1 MFAVALVTQPTV
13 RAAEPALLGAWN
25 GAHISAELTAQG
37 GTFEFD
43 CAHGAIEKP
52 LVPDQRGRFDVTGR
66 YFEERGGPVRA
77 DAPEDAG
84 MAVRY
89 QGTVKADRMQL
100 TVTRSDSGVRIG
112 AFTLVRGAEPTL
124 VKCR

>member
-1 MFAVALVTQPTV
+1 VTQPTV
-13 RAAEPALLGAWN
+13 WATEPALLGAWN
-25 GAHISAELTAQG
+25 GAHISVELTAQG
-37 GTFEFD
+37 GTVEFD
-43 CAHGAIEKP
+43 CAHGAIEEP
-52 LVPDQRGRFDVTGR
+52 LVPDQRGRFEVTGR
-66 YFEERGGPVRA
+66 YFEERGGPARA

-89 QGTVKADRMQL
+89 RGTAKADRMQL

>member
-1 MFAVALVTQPTV
+1 MW
-13 RAAEPALLGAWN
+13 AAEPALLGAWN
-25 GAHISAELTAQG
+25 GAHVNVELTAQG
-37 GTFEFD
+37 GTVEFD
-43 CAHGAIEKP
+43 CAHGAIDQP
-52 LVPDQRGRFDVTGR
+52 VAPDQRGRFDVTGR

-77 DAPEDAG
+77 DVPEDKG

-89 QGTVKADRMQL
+89 HGTVKADRMRL
-100 TVTRSDSGVRIG
+100 TVTRSDSGVRVG

>member
-1 MFAVALVTQPTV
+1 VTQPTV

-25 GAHISAELTAQG
+25 GAHISVELTAQG

-43 CAHGAIEKP
+43 CAHGAIDKP
-52 LVPDQRGRFDVTGR
+52 VVPDQRGRFDVTGR
-66 YFEERGGPVRA
+66 YFEEHGGPVRA
-77 DAPEDAG
+77 DVSEDEG

-89 QGTVKADRMQL
+89 HGTVKADRMRL
-100 TVTRSDSGVRIG
+100 TVTRSDSGVQVG
-112 AFTLVRGAEPTL
+112 AFTLVRGAEPAL

>member
-25 GAHISAELTAQG
+25 GAHISVELTAQG
-37 GTFEFD
+37 GTVEFD
-43 CAHGAIEKP
+43 CAHGAIDQP
-52 LVPDQRGRFDVTGR
+52 VVPDQRGRFDVTGR